1 MSTVVK
7 DSVFCASAIAACGLC
22 FVGGMMCLGYTI
34 ARKPVS
40 IWETTKLQLYMAKKG
55 RNLTTIEV
63 VYYCLFKRNA

>member
-1 MSTVVK
+1 
-7 DSVFCASAIAACGLC
+7 
-22 FVGGMMCLGYTI
+22 MMCLGYTI

-40 IWETTKLQLYMAKKG
+40 IWETTKIQLYMAKKG